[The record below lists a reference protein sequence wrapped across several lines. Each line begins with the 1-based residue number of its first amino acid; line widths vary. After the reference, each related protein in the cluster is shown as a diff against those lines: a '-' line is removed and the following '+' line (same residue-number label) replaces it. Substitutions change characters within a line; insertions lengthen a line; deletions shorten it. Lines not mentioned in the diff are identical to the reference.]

1 MKILGINKKDEGS
14 MSRPKSFKNIFLS
27 FPSFTMK
34 KDIQL
39 KKRIQPEV
47 TGTLSVTNLTNVFKH
62 ILKVQ
67 R

>member
-1 MKILGINKKDEGS
+1 
-14 MSRPKSFKNIFLS
+14 MSRPKSFKNIYLS
-27 FPSFTMK
+27 FPSFKMK

>member
-14 MSRPKSFKNIFLS
+14 MSRPKSFKNIFLP

>member
-1 MKILGINKKDEGS
+1 
-14 MSRPKSFKNIFLS
+14 
-27 FPSFTMK
+27 MK

-39 KKRIQPEV
+39 KKRTQPEV

-62 ILKVQ
+62 TLKVQ